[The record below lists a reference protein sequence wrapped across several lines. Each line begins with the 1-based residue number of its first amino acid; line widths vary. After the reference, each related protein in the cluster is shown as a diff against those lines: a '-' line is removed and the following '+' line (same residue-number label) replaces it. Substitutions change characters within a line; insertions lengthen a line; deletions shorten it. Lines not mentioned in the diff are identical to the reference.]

1 MRYGWLVL
9 LGALWGCTETTELLT
24 PVVPMSCQASV
35 PPVHL
40 GGTDDESCAAVQAAK
55 VGRYALCVCEDVA
68 TTGGLSVRGLSGSGE
83 DAGSG
88 TPGAVGVN
96 ENLTVGGPIEVP
108 GVVRVAGILGLAGGH
123 VAGNLHVRSA
133 VGTSSPVVIG
143 EDLFAGGD
151 VKGPYSV
158 GGTLRLPSIATI
170 GAEVYAPR
178 VVRESVTVP
187 DPCSCDVKPLF
198 NIAAAVA
205 ARATQNANDLLTFA
219 GAFANEITTAQT
231 FDWPCGEFH
240 LSEIRTSPQA
250 PLEFKIHGHVGIFVD
265 GDVRLGNKLEVNL
278 LDPSASLDLVVGGS
292 FVTNGRL
299 FGSPKTPRRMRLW
312 VGEVTVSLPD
322 EIQFGG
328 IVYAPR
334 AAFTAGVGLLFSG
347 SLFVSTL
354 AINGDIGLTYDP
366 GVADE
371 GQICGVA
378 APPLIQ

>member
-1 MRYGWLVL
+1 MRYGWLVA
-9 LGALWGCTETTELLT
+9 LGALGGCTETTELLT

-40 GGTDDESCAAVQAAK
+40 GGIDSESCAAVQAAK
-55 VGRYALCVCEDVA
+55 FGRYALCVCEDVA
-68 TTGGLSVRGLSGSGE
+68 TMGGLSVRALSDSG
-83 DAGSG
+83 DDPAAT

-96 ENLTVGGPIEVP
+96 ENLTVGGPMELP
-108 GVVRVAGILGLAGGH
+108 GVLRVAGILSLAGGH
-123 VAGNLHVRSA
+123 VDGNVHVRST
-133 VGTSSPVVIG
+133 VGTSSPVALG

-158 GGTLRLPSIATI
+158 AGTLRLPSIATI
-170 GAEVYAPR
+170 APEVYAPR
-178 VVRESVTVP
+178 VARESVTVP
-187 DPCSCDVKPLF
+187 DPCSCDLKPLF

-205 ARATQNANDLLTFA
+205 ARATQNANELLTFA
-219 GAFANEITTAQT
+219 GAFANEITTMQN

-240 LSEIRTSPQA
+240 LAEIRTSRQA
-250 PLEFKIHGHVGIFVD
+250 PLTFTIHGHVGIFVD
-265 GDVRLGNKLEVNL
+265 GDVRLGSNLEVI
-278 LDPSASLDLVVGGS
+278 LDTDASLDLVVAGS

-299 FGSPKTPRRMRLW
+299 FGSPKRPRRMRLW

-328 IVYAPR
+328 VIYAPR
-334 AAFTAGVGLLFSG
+334 AALTAGVGLLFSG

-378 APPLIQ
+378 PPPLIQ